1 MGKII
6 EFSPNCK
13 RTVGHG
19 IIRAGHPQPET
30 ELARQGRQEVPTL
43 EPAMVPTLAISWL
56 CFLELTLS
64 LGRQQDDHIKYDTE
78 KVTAPAGMQGY
89 PFFCHPKRQRQHPKM

>member
-13 RTVGHG
+13 QTVDYD
-19 IIRAGHPQPET
+19 IIIAGHPQPET

-43 EPAMVPTLAISWL
+43 EPAMLASL
-56 CFLELTLS
+56 AMRLGPFLL
-64 LGRQQDDHIKYDTE
+64 
-78 KVTAPAGMQGY
+78 P
-89 PFFCHPKRQRQHPKM
+89 